1 MQTVLEILSKTE
13 AFFAQK
19 GVPSPKTDAQ
29 LLLAHA
35 LECKRL
41 ELFLRFD
48 EPLSED
54 RLAKVRELVR
64 RRGRREPLQHILGT
78 QEFFGASIKCDS
90 RALIP
95 RPETEELCEIISEK
109 FFPDGAAPLE
119 ILDLGTGGGA
129 IAVSL
134 ALRYPNA
141 RVEAVDKSA
150 DALALAREN
159 AALNGA
165 RVEFAESDWF
175 ERAGEGYDLVV
186 SNPPYLTE
194 EEVAAAEPEVRTHD
208 PICALVS
215 PDGGMAD
222 LKKILFGAADRLKPG
237 GILALECG
245 LGHAEKLAEMR
256 ADAGFAD
263 AEVFRDAS
271 RRARFAVFAKSAK

>member
-90 RALIP
+90 RALCGVCEKRKVSCPFKIP
-95 RPETEELCEIISEK
+95 TIFAGPRRRYVANISA
-109 FFPDGAAPLE
+109 PAA
-119 ILDLGTGGGA
+119 
-129 IAVSL
+129 AVS
-134 ALRYPNA
+134 
-141 RVEAVDKSA
+141 AVCRKRNKKACNGKNFSA
-150 DALALAREN
+150 
-159 AALNGA
+159 
-165 RVEFAESDWF
+165 
-175 ERAGEGYDLVV
+175 
-186 SNPPYLTE
+186 
-194 EEVAAAEPEVRTHD
+194 
-208 PICALVS
+208 
-215 PDGGMAD
+215 
-222 LKKILFGAADRLKPG
+222 
-237 GILALECG
+237 
-245 LGHAEKLAEMR
+245 
-256 ADAGFAD
+256 
-263 AEVFRDAS
+263 
-271 RRARFAVFAKSAK
+271 

>member
-159 AALNGA
+159 AA
-165 RVEFAESDWF
+165 RVCGV
-175 ERAGEGYDLVV
+175 RLV
-186 SNPPYLTE
+186 
-194 EEVAAAEPEVRTHD
+194 
-208 PICALVS
+208 
-215 PDGGMAD
+215 
-222 LKKILFGAADRLKPG
+222 
-237 GILALECG
+237 
-245 LGHAEKLAEMR
+245 
-256 ADAGFAD
+256 
-263 AEVFRDAS
+263 
-271 RRARFAVFAKSAK
+271 